1 MSKIIKSKY
10 QALPVSAKAAFWFLI
25 CSVLQKGISTI
36 TTPIFTRLLT
46 TDEYGAFNVFNS
58 WLSII
63 SIIITLSLT
72 NGINMRGVIK
82 FSESKDEFTS
92 SIQGLAL
99 TSVTVSV
106 VIYMLFHE
114 FWNRLFYLT
123 TVQMIALFVIAWTT
137 AVFEIWA
144 GEQRVRFSY
153 RGIVALSIII
163 AIVKPVVG
171 IYFVV
176 HAEDKVT
183 ARILSIALVQ
193 LVGHTWLF
201 GLQLKRGRRFFDSK
215 FWKYAILYS
224 LPLVPQGLAEI
235 VLNSSD
241 RIMISRM
248 IGDSEAGIY
257 SLAYSLSQLMLIVS
271 SSLTQT
277 TSPWIYQRLKEKR
290 LDNISSVVTFSLLLV
305 VGVNLA
311 LIAIAPE
318 AVRVFAPPE
327 YYEAIW
333 IIPPLAMS
341 VVAMFL
347 CNLFCKLEFYYEKTY
362 FVMITSTAAAVV
374 NIVLNYVFIPKYGY
388 FAAGYTT
395 FICFSIDAVG
405 HYAFM
410 RSISQKYLERTNIYN
425 MKAVV
430 GITLAFLVMGF
441 LLMVLYPIVVA
452 RYILVGI
459 VIVAVLING
468 RRIMGSIE
476 SLLHVN
482 IR

>member
-1 MSKIIKSKY
+1 MPQMIKSKY
-10 QALPVSAKAAFWFLI
+10 QALPVSVKAAFWFLI

-46 TDEYGAFNVFNS
+46 TDEYGSFNVFNS

-63 SIIITLSLT
+63 SIIVTLSLT
-72 NGINMRGVIK
+72 NGINTRGVIK

-99 TSVTVSV
+99 TSVTASV
-106 VIYMLFHE
+106 VIYGLFHE
-114 FWNRLFYLT
+114 FWNQVFSLT

-137 AVFEIWA
+137 VVFEIWS

-153 RGIVALSIII
+153 RGLVALSILMAII
-163 AIVKPVVG
+163 RPAVG

-193 LVGHTWLF
+193 LVGYTWLF
-201 GLQLKRGRRFFDSK
+201 ILQLKRGRRFFDAK

-271 SSLTQT
+271 SALAQT

-290 LDNISSVVTFSLLLV
+290 LKDISPVSTVSLLFV
-305 VGVNLA
+305 TSANLA

-347 CNLFCKLEFYYEKTY
+347 CTLFCKLEFYYEQTY
-362 FVMITSTAAAVV
+362 FVMIASTAAAVV
-374 NIVLNYVFIPKYGY
+374 NIVLNYIFIRKYGY

-395 FICFSIDAVG
+395 LICFSIDAVG
-405 HYAFM
+405 HYVFM
-410 RSISQKYLERTNIYN
+410 RSISKKYLEGANIYN
-425 MKAVV
+425 VKAIV
-430 GITLAFLVMGF
+430 GITLAFLAAGF
-441 LLMVLYPIVVA
+441 FLMALYPVAVV
-452 RYILVGI
+452 RYILVG
-459 VIVAVLING
+459 VLIVVVLLNG
-468 RRIMGSIE
+468 RRITESIK
-476 SLLHVN
+476 SLLHGNV
-482 IR
+482 R